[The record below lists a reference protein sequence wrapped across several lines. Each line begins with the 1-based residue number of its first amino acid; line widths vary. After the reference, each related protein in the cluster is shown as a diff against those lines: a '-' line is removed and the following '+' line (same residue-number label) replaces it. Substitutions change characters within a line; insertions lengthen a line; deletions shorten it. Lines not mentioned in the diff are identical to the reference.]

1 MRLISTT
8 SWRSRDRG
16 MDVESLTDVTAA
28 NPSGRNIGELLRSG
42 TVLTTREVLAIVHEV
57 CRDPSPAFPSTS
69 DDLWITDTG
78 ELLIARSDQALPAID
93 PRSGAASLLEAMLPP
108 EGAEDSDRIVPP
120 ALRGLPKRLRGAK
133 DDVRPED
140 RRDLMAVL
148 LWHLGG
154 DPREAI
160 QGLAGRVSGKKIDVM
175 TEVAPAPAA
184 LPVTL
189 VAPAPAPS
197 VDLDLFPTSSQ
208 PAVVVEGPRTKT
220 GKHRAA
226 TVVALAAVAGLFIAI
241 GTASYWLIR
250 DDADDINDT
259 RTGDVVVPVEATPA
273 TVAPVPTRGRVIV
286 ATPAI
291 VKAGPPEPLEL
302 AVTDGAFSPTFATT
316 GRELFFHAGRAN
328 AGRLL
333 VANLDDSGHVM
344 RVSAVNGGHDEARNY
359 HPRVSPDGRWIAF
372 DSDRDGDRG
381 VYVASR
387 DGEQLQRVSGPGYA
401 AVPSW
406 SPDMKWLAF
415 IRGEPSRPRV
425 WNLWLR
431 DLSTGALQRHTA
443 FRSGQVW
450 AASWFPDGRSIC
462 YSHDQQ
468 LIISHV
474 DGREDTVIDSP
485 RRGRLVRTPAVSPD
499 GRRVVF
505 QVFRDGVW
513 LLDVP
518 TLSMRRILDD
528 ATAEEFAWSP
538 DGRRIV
544 YHSRRGGDW
553 RIWVMAVQ

>member
-1 MRLISTT
+1 
-8 SWRSRDRG
+8 
-16 MDVESLTDVTAA
+16 MDVESLTGVTTA
-28 NPSGRNIGELLRSG
+28 NPSGRNLGELLRSG
-42 TVLTTREVLAIVHEV
+42 TVLTTREVLAIVHEA
-57 CRDPSPAFPSTS
+57 CRDPTPTFPSTP

-78 ELLIARSDQALPAID
+78 ELLIARSDQVPPAID

-108 EGAEDSDRIVPP
+108 EGAENSDRIVPP

-133 DDVRPED
+133 DDVRPQD
-140 RRDLMAVL
+140 RKDLMAVL

-154 DPREAI
+154 DPREVI
-160 QGLAGRVSGKKIDVM
+160 QNLAVRVSGKKADVV
-175 TEVAPAPAA
+175 TEAAPATAPAPAA
-184 LPVTL
+184 ASMTK
-189 VAPAPAPS
+189 VAPPPAPS
-197 VDLDLFPTSSQ
+197 IDLDLFPTSSQ
-208 PAVVVEGPRTKT
+208 PAVVVNGPRTKS
-220 GKHRAA
+220 GKHRAG
-226 TVVALAAVAGLFIAI
+226 TVVAVAVLLIAI

-250 DDADDINDT
+250 DDADDVNGT
-259 RTGDVVVPVEATPA
+259 RAGDVVVPVEATPPA
-273 TVAPVPTRGRVIV
+273 VPPGPTRGRVIV

-291 VKAGPPEPLEL
+291 VKAGPPQPLDLEV
-302 AVTDGAFSPTFATT
+302 ADGAFSPTFATT

-344 RVSAVNGGHDEARNY
+344 RVSAVNGDHDEARNY

-462 YSHDQQ
+462 YSHDEQ

-474 DGREDTVIDSP
+474 DGREDTVIESP

-513 LLDVP
+513 LLDVH

>member
-1 MRLISTT
+1 MTT
-8 SWRSRDRG
+8 
-16 MDVESLTDVTAA
+16 A

-42 TVLTTREVLAIVHEV
+42 TLLTTREVLAIAHEV
-57 CRDPSPAFPSTS
+57 CRDPSPAFPSTP

-78 ELLIARSDQALPAID
+78 ELLIARSDQKLPAVD
-93 PRSGAASLLEAMLPP
+93 PRKGAASLLEAMLPP
-108 EGAEDSDRIVPP
+108 EGAGDPDRIVPAP
-120 ALRGLPKRLRGAK
+120 LRGLPARLRAAK
-133 DDVRPED
+133 DSVRPND
-140 RRDLMAVL
+140 RQDLMAVL
-148 LWHLGG
+148 LWHLNG

-160 QGLAGRVSGKKIDVM
+160 QRLAARLSGKKADVVA
-175 TEVAPAPAA
+175 EAVPAAPVAPQVTPPAPIPPPVTPAA
-184 LPVTL
+184 T
-189 VAPAPAPS
+189 VAP
-197 VDLDLFPTSSQ
+197 VDLDLFPASKH
-208 PAVVVEGPRTKT
+208 PHVVVDGPPAKAR
-220 GKHRAA
+220 KHRAA
-226 TVVALAAVAGLFIAI
+226 TMFALAAVAALFLAI
-241 GTASYWLIR
+241 GTASYWLFR
-250 DDADDINDT
+250 DDADDVNDT
-259 RTGDVVVPVEATPA
+259 RTGDVVVPVEVMPPTLPQG
-273 TVAPVPTRGRVIV
+273 PTRGRIVV
-286 ATPAI
+286 ATPN
-291 VKAGPPEPLEL
+291 VNAGPPAPLEL
-302 AVTDGAFSPTFATT
+302 AVADGAFSPTFATT

-344 RVSAVNGGHDEARNY
+344 RVSAVNGNHGEARNY

-372 DSDRDGDRG
+372 DSDRDGARG

-415 IRGEPSRPRV
+415 IRGEPTRPRV

-462 YSHDQQ
+462 YSHDEQ

-513 LLDVP
+513 LLDVN

-538 DGRRIV
+538 DGRRIA
-544 YHSRRGGDW
+544 YHSRRDGDW